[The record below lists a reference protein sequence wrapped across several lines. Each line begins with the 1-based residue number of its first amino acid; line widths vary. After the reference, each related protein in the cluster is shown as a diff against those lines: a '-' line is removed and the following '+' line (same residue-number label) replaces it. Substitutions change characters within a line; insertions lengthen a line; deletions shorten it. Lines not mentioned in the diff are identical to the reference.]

1 MATALIPFHDYGLSA
16 FTFRPADPV
25 SATWMERLQRQGC
38 HTHMEIEMISVETG
52 SVMLEHTGRRVT
64 LAAGELAVFW
74 AGLPHQVA
82 DLENT
87 AVYHVAQIPVVCVL
101 SWIGHTGAMAG
112 FLKGEVRISQSSA
125 RDVACDVGL
134 FSRWPEDLMSGDP
147 LSIAPAELEVQAR
160 LRRFLRDPAAPAELA
175 PVPKSDRASADLAA
189 RTIRYV
195 TRRFMEHLSVE
206 EIARHVGLNH
216 DHVMSTFRRTCGI
229 TLWDYVTRLRVSEA
243 QRLLAT
249 TDMPILSICD
259 RAGFSSTSR
268 MYEAFHRVR
277 GLTPAEYRKCAS

>member
-16 FTFRPADPV
+16 FTFCPGEPINPLLVQQD
-25 SATWMERLQRQGC
+25 TEGC
-38 HTHMEIEMISVETG
+38 HTHMEIEMIYVERG
-52 SVMLEHTGRRVT
+52 EVLFEHTGRHLIIT
-64 LAAGELAVFW
+64 EGELAVFW
-74 AGLPHQVA
+74 AGLPHQAVA
-82 DLENT
+82 SDTVT
-87 AVYHVAQIPVVCVL
+87 AFHVAQIPVVCVL

-112 FLKGEVRISQSSA
+112 FLKGEVRISRSSA
-125 RDVACDVGL
+125 RDRACDLGL
-134 FSRWPEDLMSGDP
+134 FSRWTEDLMSGDP
-147 LSIAPAELEVQAR
+147 LLIAPAELEVQAM
-160 LRRFLRDPAAPAELA
+160 LRRFLRDSTA
-175 PVPKSDRASADLAA
+175 PVELSRVPRSDRASADLAA

-195 TRRFMEHLSVE
+195 TRRFMEPLSVE
-206 EIARHVGLNH
+206 EIAQHVGLHH

-249 TDMPILSICD
+249 TDMPILSICH

-277 GLTPAEYRKCAS
+277 GITPAEYRKRAS